1 MKEKG
6 KAEAAA
12 SDPAQAGI
20 GPGGPRPS
28 WPPRRWAGLFS
39 LLLCRPGR
47 GGSPVGS
54 LGRGARLQTGGGVL
68 ACRCLG
74 DSQSDGFPGKS
85 QPHPGVAT
93 GEELLPFKLP
103 SFRGRAELGLC
114 WPGEEINPGFPKPA
128 FTEQFHSPRRYA
140 PGLCFHC
147 EDFKLSVTVG
157 WALTSTPGGF
167 LRTQVGPFCPWFQA
181 QSQELGEDRGWGSR
195 SHGFFLSF

>member
-1 MKEKG
+1 MGKLRPEVEDLLLGEWAALLELEARGSTLLGLTSPHLSHVVPVFSFTLGLKTKVKEKG

-20 GPGGPRPS
+20 SPGGPRPS
-28 WPPRRWAGLFS
+28 WLPRRWAGLFF
-39 LLLCRPGR
+39 LLWRHGR
-47 GGSPVGS
+47 GGCLVGP

-74 DSQSDGFPGKS
+74 DSQSDGFPGES

-103 SFRGRAELGLC
+103 SFPGRAELGLC

-128 FTEQFHSPRRYA
+128 FTEQFHSPRR
-140 PGLCFHC
+140 
-147 EDFKLSVTVG
+147 
-157 WALTSTPGGF
+157 
-167 LRTQVGPFCPWFQA
+167 
-181 QSQELGEDRGWGSR
+181 
-195 SHGFFLSF
+195 